1 MKKEEFSIM
10 ANIKIIE
17 EIKANLLCLLGEL
30 YSLLTKGSNVAKDSI
45 LNCIAGSILMLYVLA
60 QKLGHSCNEVDEQVK
75 KKLRIGIVEGH
86 EYEKE
91 GKTLSKLQTYMKTR
105 E

>member
-91 GKTLSKLQTYMKTR
+91 GKTLSKLQTYMKTS